1 MNNKSTG
8 IILIIIATIVIHIGS
23 LVVGKFFLQDWRM
36 VHEPL
41 HTALEISGTIIAIM
55 VARILL
61 KLDQIDKGTSFNIP
75 FASALI
81 GMGLLDGVHAL
92 YPVGKS
98 FVWFHSIA
106 TFLGGLLF
114 VLIYFPQL
122 QTSRS
127 KKLWLNSSISISL
140 GILIIFALAPQMTPE
155 MVQNQE
161 FTLIAKSL
169 NILGGVFLILASLKI
184 LRTYF
189 KKPTIDDLLFFM
201 HCLLFG
207 LAATMFQES
216 SLWDLPWWGW
226 HVLRFLAYGTALYFV
241 IKTQNNHEEIVLQ
254 KYAQDTNFEVHQQLD
269 YILEAAGIGMW
280 SMDFSKDYMVWDTNM
295 YKLYEKNPSEFDP
308 QNNHWVELLHDEDR
322 DETLA
327 NFQRCI
333 DEQKFFDTV
342 FRIKIEDKS
351 FKHIR
356 SKARIEYSSE
366 GIPLKAQGINWDV
379 TEEVNL
385 GQQIKQLYDELK
397 HHQSII
403 DQSAIVIKCLSNH
416 TISSVNQKFEEVY
429 GYSSEEVIGKT
440 HSIYDSK
447 YHDKTFFQ
455 EIFQS
460 ISQNKIWTGEICD
473 RSKCGKII
481 WLSTAIYPNTNE
493 NGIVNGY
500 MIVRFDITSQKET
513 QAQLKLSIDQAEKAL
528 EIKST
533 FLSNMS
539 HEIRTPM
546 NGILGA
552 SDLLLDS
559 TLEKEQT
566 EYAEMINHSAQ
577 SLLVIINDILD
588 YSKIE
593 SGKMQIENIPFNY
606 VSTIKECVHLFS
618 NEARTQGI
626 SLNCEI
632 DSNLPHTL
640 ISDPTRLRQIILNL
654 LSNSIKFTEKGHV
667 VIRVK
672 ITSRDSET
680 IWIQTEIEDT
690 GIGMTEKQVEGIFER
705 FTQADSSTSRKFGGT
720 GLGTSISLRLC
731 ELLGGNIEVSSKLGQ
746 GSIFRFKTPMGIS
759 QSSLEELQSQNSKF
773 QFEGQ
778 SILLVEDN
786 PTNQKIALKLLNKLN
801 LKVITANNGQEALEV
816 YSQSDA
822 QLILMDI
829 QMPIMDGIEACKKL
843 RAMDVKIPI
852 IALTAN
858 VMEEEIKTYL
868 KAGMNSHLSKPFQK
882 KSIELELSQHLSH
895 KQFTS
900 S

>member
-1 MNNKSTG
+1 MNNKSTTLV
-8 IILIIIATIVIHIGS
+8 LIIIATIIVHIGS
-23 LVVGKFFLQDWRM
+23 LVVGKFYMQDWRLI
-36 VHEPL
+36 HEPL
-41 HTALEISGTIIAIM
+41 HTALEISGTIIAFI

-98 FVWFHSIA
+98 FVWFHSLA
-106 TFLGGLLF
+106 TFWGGLLF

-122 QTSRS
+122 RTSRN
-127 KKLWLNSSISISL
+127 KKLWLNTSVFISL
-140 GILIIFALAPQMTPE
+140 AIFIIFAVVPQLTPE
-155 MVQNQE
+155 MVQNRE
-161 FTLIAKSL
+161 FTFIAKSL
-169 NILGGVFLILASLKI
+169 NILGGVFLILASFKI

-226 HVLRFLAYGTALYFV
+226 HILRFLAYGTALYFV
-241 IKTQNNHEEIVLQ
+241 IQTQNTHEETVLK
-254 KYAQDTNFEVHQQLD
+254 KYAQDINFEVHQQLD

-280 SMDFSKDYMVWDTNM
+280 SMDFSKDYMIWDTNM
-295 YKLYEKNPSEFDP
+295 YRLYDQDPSEFEP
-308 QNNHWVELLHDEDR
+308 QNNQWVELLHDEDR

-327 NFQRCI
+327 DFQRCI
-333 DEQKFFDTV
+333 DEKEFFDTV
-342 FRIKIEDKS
+342 FRIKIESKPS
-351 FKHIR
+351 KHIR
-356 SKARIEYSSE
+356 SKARIEYDSE
-366 GIPLKAQGINWDV
+366 GMPLKAQGINWDV

-385 GQQIKQLYDELK
+385 GQQIKHLYDELK

-403 DQSAIVIKCLSNH
+403 DQSAIVTKCQMNH
-416 TISSVNQKFEEVY
+416 TITSVNQKFEEVY
-429 GYSSEEVIGKT
+429 GFHAEEVLGKT

-447 YHDKTFFQ
+447 YHDQEFFQ
-455 EIFQS
+455 EIRDS
-460 ISQNKIWTGEICD
+460 IDRNQVWRGEVCD
-473 RSKCGKII
+473 KSKSGKLI

-493 NGIVNGY
+493 SGVVDGY

-513 QAQLKLSIDQAEKAL
+513 QAKLKSSIEQAEKAL

-559 TLEKEQT
+559 SLEKDQT

-606 VSTIKECVHLFS
+606 ASTIEECVRLFS
-618 NEARTQGI
+618 NEANSQGI
-626 SLNCEI
+626 SLAYEV
-632 DSNLPHTL
+632 DSKLPPTL

-654 LSNSIKFTEKGHV
+654 LSNSIKFTEQGHV

-672 ITSRDSET
+672 IISQDSET
-680 IWIQTEIEDT
+680 IWVQTEIEDT

-746 GSIFRFKTPMGIS
+746 GSTFRFKTPMGIS
-759 QSSLEELQSQNSKF
+759 DSSLKELQSQDSKF

-801 LKVITANNGQEALEV
+801 LKVIIANNGQEALDV
-816 YSQSDA
+816 YDQSDV

-829 QMPIMDGIEACKKL
+829 QMPIMDGVEACKKL
-843 RAMDVKIPI
+843 REMDVTVPI

-858 VMEEEIKTYL
+858 VMEEEIKNYL
-868 KAGMNSHLSKPFQK
+868 EAGMNSHLSKPFQK

-900 S
+900 N